1 MDRWKNGLMDRW
13 KNGSIEERGSMEE
26 LQDDSM
32 EGRSTERRVT
42 RNEVT
47 SNRHRGI
54 NTTVSMK
61 DLGNLVVYYTYI
73 PDPSE

>member
-1 MDRWKNGLMDRW
+1 MDRWKSTDRW
-13 KNGSIEERGSMEE
+13 KNGSMEEHGSMEE
-26 LQDDSM
+26 LQSDSM
-32 EGRSTERRVT
+32 EGRSMERRVT